1 LTAEKPFLVRPRAVY
16 LKMKEE
22 VSMQIHSWHPVVFS
36 LLIVGGLAFPTLAE
50 EVSIPAA
57 AAVSAPKAA
66 SPRRWNRQGFPR
78 NGNGF
83 ERRLR
88 GLGLSPEQM
97 DAVRGLLA
105 QQREKFQALRQE
117 MEPKYAAIQEQTDGK
132 IRALLNSEQQ
142 QKFDTLVA
150 QMKAERASRRSRGYP
165 SR

>member
-1 LTAEKPFLVRPRAVY
+1 
-16 LKMKEE
+16 
-22 VSMQIHSWHPVVFS
+22 MQVHSRHPVVFS

-50 EVSIPAA
+50 DVAVPAV
-57 AAVSAPKAA
+57 AAVTAPKVVN
-66 SPRRWNRQGFPR
+66 SGRWNRQGFSR

-105 QQREKFQALRQE
+105 EQREKFQALRQE

-142 QKFDTLVA
+142 QKFDKLVA
-150 QMKAERASRRSRGYP
+150 QMKAERANRRTRGTP